1 MSLKAGEDVW
11 DVQWLTVDPELERRF
26 ALMNTAHRE
35 LVYLAASRLQ
45 VHTYSRLNQCKHKR
59 YPDRF
64 NVFETSVPWA
74 TKLRD
79 YSPQDFTDNRVT
91 EISRKHLDSSGGD
104 HDEEKILAD
113 PDRVLDRPLNE
124 WASEADCEGHGFHE
138 ESVEQIE
145 SNPLFKPNF
154 FSIVHSS
161 DRNRSFA
168 NELANDRYTYE
179 GPISFQRFDGR
190 PLNPKGRTGLRGRGV
205 LLRWGVNETAN
216 CLITRR
222 HPRDERLQF
231 AAVLRH
237 DGSWAIPGN
246 AVRGGKDPLRTA
258 RELFDEKIWKA
269 GQTLDCTSKERL
281 KARVE
286 ELFADAEQHVLLR
299 GYVDD
304 PRNTDNAW
312 LETTAYHLHC
322 SRELGGLLPLQPE
335 LDEEVEP
342 VLKKKAMFSN
352 LLERVGKDDRLDGD
366 DAFVRVGR
374 AEPLYGALAGR
385 SSEGVASCDARG
397 RGALIFLRPGV

>member
-145 SNPLFKPNF
+145 SNRY
-154 FSIVHSS
+154 SS
-161 DRNRSFA
+161 PTSSASCTR
-168 NELANDRYTYE
+168 
-179 GPISFQRFDGR
+179 
-190 PLNPKGRTGLRGRGV
+190 RTGTDRS
-205 LLRWGVNETAN
+205 
-216 CLITRR
+216 
-222 HPRDERLQF
+222 P
-231 AAVLRH
+231 
-237 DGSWAIPGN
+237 
-246 AVRGGKDPLRTA
+246 
-258 RELFDEKIWKA
+258 
-269 GQTLDCTSKERL
+269 TSSRQ
-281 KARVE
+281 RSV
-286 ELFADAEQHVLLR
+286 HV
-299 GYVDD
+299 
-304 PRNTDNAW
+304 
-312 LETTAYHLHC
+312 
-322 SRELGGLLPLQPE
+322 
-335 LDEEVEP
+335 
-342 VLKKKAMFSN
+342 
-352 LLERVGKDDRLDGD
+352 
-366 DAFVRVGR
+366 
-374 AEPLYGALAGR
+374 
-385 SSEGVASCDARG
+385 
-397 RGALIFLRPGV
+397 